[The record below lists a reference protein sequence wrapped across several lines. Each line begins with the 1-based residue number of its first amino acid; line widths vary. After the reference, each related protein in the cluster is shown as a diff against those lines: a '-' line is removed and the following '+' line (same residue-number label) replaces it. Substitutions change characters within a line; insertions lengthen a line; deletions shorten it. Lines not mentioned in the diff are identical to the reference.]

1 MNENNLITLEYDKII
16 SELMQ
21 LAVSV
26 MGKQRSAE
34 LLPSSDLWEIEAWQ
48 NETAD
53 AETILLSKGS
63 PPLQG
68 LHDIAASVMRAEHG
82 ASLNCLELMHV
93 ASFLKAAE
101 RLKKFVPE
109 AGAGENSLYQMM
121 TRLLPLTS
129 LAGRIDQ
136 AIISED
142 EVADG
147 ASQKL
152 ASIRHKQRQVQNG
165 IKATLE
171 SILRNQSKALQDNI
185 ITQRSGRYVLP
196 VKAEFRGQVPG
207 VVHDASGSGATLFV
221 EPMAV
226 VNANNQLRELAADE
240 RDEIERILAAF
251 SAEVAD
257 ESVPLRSN
265 AAILEQLDFAF
276 AKGRLAQKMK
286 ATRPVLDEKGFTQL
300 KQARHPL
307 IPADKVVPIDLHIGA
322 EFKTLV
328 ITGPNTGGKTV
339 ALKTLGLLT
348 LMAQAGLHIPA
359 REPSRI
365 AVFEQVL
372 ADIGD
377 EQSIE
382 QNLSTFSAH
391 MRHLVDITREVN
403 SKSLVLLDELGSGT
417 DPTEGAALAVALLDY
432 FAKKGAV
439 TMATTHYKEL
449 KAYAIQTQGVENA
462 CCEFD
467 TETLQPTYRLLIG
480 VPGVSNAF
488 IISQKLGLRDE
499 IIAVARRQLSQS
511 NLQFEELIKEI
522 EFNKT
527 LAMREREAAER
538 ERREFK
544 VRLEELTR
552 EKDKLKENKAG
563 ILAKAREAAR
573 SDLEEE
579 LEIIDAYLEEIKDLM
594 KDGDLEQARKIG
606 QSLRHSVKR
615 RHGEVE
621 SAIGQATLNPGG
633 TALSPEDIVQ
643 GEMYYAPGLNL
654 VGKALTLTDGKGMVS
669 LQSGG
674 IKLQVKAN
682 SLMPADAAP
691 QALRDSLPK
700 GNNKTHQKLVS
711 QRRQNFHSEVKLL
724 GMTADEAISN
734 LDRFLDDA
742 VLSGAATVRIVHGK
756 GTGVL
761 RKAVGEFI
769 KRDKRV
775 KSSRIAAYG
784 EGDSGVTIADL
795 R

>member
-16 SELMQ
+16 ADLVQ
-21 LAVSV
+21 FAVSV
-26 MGKQRSAE
+26 MGKRRAQE
-34 LLPSSDLWEIEAWQ
+34 LLPSINILEIESWQ
-48 NETAD
+48 KETAD
-53 AETILLSKGS
+53 AEAILLSKGS

-68 LHDIAASVMRAEHG
+68 LHDISASVMRAEHG
-82 ASLNCLELMHV
+82 ASLNCLELLHI

-109 AGAGENSLYQMM
+109 AGAAENTVYALMAQ
-121 TRLLPLTS
+121 LVPLS
-129 LAGRIDQ
+129 ALATRIDQ

-147 ASQKL
+147 ASTKL
-152 ASIRHKQRQVQNG
+152 ASIRRKQRQVQNN
-165 IKATLE
+165 IKSSLE
-171 SILRNQSKALQDNI
+171 SILRNQAKALQDNI

-196 VKAEFRGQVPG
+196 VKSEFRAQVPG
-207 VVHDASGSGATLFV
+207 VVHDASGSGATIFV

-226 VNANNQLRELAADE
+226 VNANNQLRELAAEE
-240 RDEIERILAAF
+240 REEIDRILAAF

-257 ESVPLRSN
+257 ESESLRIN
-265 AAILEQLDFAF
+265 AALLEQIDFVF

-286 ATRPVLDEKGFTQL
+286 ATRPVLNERGFTRL
-300 KQARHPL
+300 RQARHPL
-307 IPADKVVPIDLHIGA
+307 IPMDVVVPIDLHIGDS
-322 EFKTLV
+322 FKTLV

-348 LMAQAGLHIPA
+348 LMAQAGLHIPTQ
-359 REPSRI
+359 EQSQI
-365 AVFEQVL
+365 AVFHEVL

-391 MRHLVDITREVN
+391 MRHLVDIVNEVTER
-403 SKSLVLLDELGSGT
+403 SLVLLDELGSGT
-417 DPTEGAALAVALLDY
+417 DPTEGAALAVALLDF
-432 FAKKGAV
+432 FAKKGAI

-449 KAYAIQTQGVENA
+449 KAYAIQTEGVENA

-488 IISQKLGLRDE
+488 IISQKLGLSPE
-499 IIAVARRQLSQS
+499 IIEVARGQLSQS

-527 LAMREREAAER
+527 TAMRERESAEQ

-544 VRLEELTR
+544 RQLDELTL
-552 EKDKLKENKAG
+552 EKNKLKENKAS
-563 ILAKAREAAR
+563 ILAKAREESR
-573 SDLEEE
+573 SELDEE
-579 LEIIDAYLEEIKDLM
+579 LEIIDAYLEEIRDLM
-594 KDGDLEQARKIG
+594 KAGDLDEARKIG

-621 SAIGQATLNPGG
+621 SAIGQATLNLGEE
-633 TALSPEDIVQ
+633 TLKPEDIEQ
-643 GEMYYAPGLNL
+643 GEFYYSPSLNL
-654 VGKALTLTDGKGMVS
+654 IGKTLTRSDNKGMVS
-669 LQSGG
+669 LQSGALK
-674 IKLQVKAN
+674 IQVKA
-682 SLMPADAAP
+682 STLLPVASAP
-691 QALRDSLPK
+691 QNLRDGMPQAK
-700 GNNKTHQKLVS
+700 NKNHQKLVS
-711 QRRQNFHSEVKLL
+711 QRRQNFSAELKLL
-724 GMTADEAISN
+724 GQTADEATGN

-742 VLSGAATVRIVHGK
+742 VLAGAATVRIVHGK

-761 RKAVGEFI
+761 RKAVADFI
-769 KRDKRV
+769 RRDKRV
-775 KSSRIAAYG
+775 KSSRIAGYG
-784 EGDSGVTIADL
+784 EGDSGVTIIEL